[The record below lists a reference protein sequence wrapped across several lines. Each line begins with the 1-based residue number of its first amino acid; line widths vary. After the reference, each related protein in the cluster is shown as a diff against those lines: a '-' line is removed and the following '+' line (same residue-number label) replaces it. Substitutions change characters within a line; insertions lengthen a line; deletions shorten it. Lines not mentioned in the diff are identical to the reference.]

1 MSEQQRPKKR
11 RTLIKFAVQK
21 SVYVAGVGNTTDWD
35 FITSTIGKDADTGKE
50 IKTDC
55 FYCEWL
61 NSYGTVAIQQQ
72 ADGTSQTARICMTF
86 VQSIYDAL
94 QNGMVKI
101 YKNGITD
108 AAHCFVLASSPD
120 NYAESNKMLEFNVKH
135 YEVK

>member
-1 MSEQQRPKKR
+1 MSEQKRPNKR
-11 RTLIKFAVQK
+11 RTLIKFAEQK

-35 FITSTIGKDADTGKE
+35 FLTTTVGKDADGKP
-50 IKTDC
+50 ITTDC

-72 ADGTSQTARICMTF
+72 ADGTSQTARIRMTF
-86 VQSIYDAL
+86 VQSVYDAL
-94 QNGMVKI
+94 QNGSVKI

-120 NYAESNKMLEFNVKH
+120 NYAENNKMLEFNVKH